1 MRESSEEAH
10 LYNLEGKIKGKEN
23 EVGQIDMDEAC
34 D

>member
-23 EVGQIDMDEAC
+23 RGRPD
-34 D
+34 